1 MNVTGPQ
8 ILGLDVLSLETRV
21 SRVVYRPLGDDP
33 PLDRAVDW
41 APDERTFY
49 FKSHDAEG
57 RASLWSVT
65 AGGRPRLL
73 VRFPDLNRPSNRPDF
88 AADGKRFYFTLE
100 DRESDVFVAEVMGR

>member
-1 MNVTGPQ
+1 MTTRPWIGRWTG
-8 ILGLDVLSLETRV
+8 L
-21 SRVVYRPLGDDP
+21 
-33 PLDRAVDW
+33 
-41 APDERTFY
+41 RTSGRFY